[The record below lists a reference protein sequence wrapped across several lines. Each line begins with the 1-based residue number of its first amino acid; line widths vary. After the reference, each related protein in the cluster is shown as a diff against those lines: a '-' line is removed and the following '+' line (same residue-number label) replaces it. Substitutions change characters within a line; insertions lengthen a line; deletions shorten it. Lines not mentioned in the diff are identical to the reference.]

1 MLVIDGHLRG
11 NGDQQITSLSTVQ
24 TRVVRVVDG
33 QGTRY
38 HAERLTG
45 TGWVRGAAR
54 TTQAQAEADTPQR
67 PVETVLKEFAGGAL
81 ASELVVGD
89 NPATPRVET
98 SWWRR
103 ALAFVGFGDAA

>member
-24 TRVVRVVDG
+24 TRVVKVADG

-45 TGWVRGAAR
+45 TGWVRGEAMA
-54 TTQAQAEADTPQR
+54 TMKDAEADLPQK
-67 PVETVLKEFAGGAL
+67 PVETVLKEFAAGAL

-89 NPATPRVET
+89 NPATPQVET